1 MVLLFSGLVKLKY
14 SKFTVSLTDCSD
26 IFFLEVWL
34 FLPLPCVRSPNN
46 PEEILFRQ
54 MMQPVAWRQK
64 QQVVGRKWKK
74 YSSTKE
80 VMYLCVLCT
89 VPVHAGEISPE
100 VPCSVSGTDFDC
112 VNKNRVTLQKK
123 SKIFNFPRSLQ
134 LNWKWKNNSSIINNN
149 LKKSADVRFVFGA
162 HEDHVFKQP
171 EERPVLVLPGLQQSQ
186 DAVELKK

>member
-34 FLPLPCVRSPNN
+34 FLPLPCVRSLNN

-100 VPCSVSGTDFDC
+100 VSCSVSGTDFDR

-123 SKIFNFPRSLQ
+123 VKFLISPDRCSWTENEKIIHRSVIITSRNLQ
-134 LNWKWKNNSSIINNN
+134 MSDLSLELMKTTFSNNQKNGRFSSS
-149 LKKSADVRFVFGA
+149 LGFSRVRM
-162 HEDHVFKQP
+162 
-171 EERPVLVLPGLQQSQ
+171 R
-186 DAVELKK
+186 